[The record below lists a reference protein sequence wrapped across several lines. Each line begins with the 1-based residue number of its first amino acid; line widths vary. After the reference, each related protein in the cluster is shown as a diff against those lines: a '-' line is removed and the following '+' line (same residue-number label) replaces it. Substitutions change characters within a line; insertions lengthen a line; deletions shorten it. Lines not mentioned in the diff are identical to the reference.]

1 MLIFNHLFLET
12 RDDEKK
18 FQSLNCNFRRIFTV
32 NYPLISIF
40 TFYISIHKKNFPKY
54 APKTL
59 CFSMQN
65 CIFANEFQIEKSLK
79 MKRLLYAVI
88 LTVPLLLTAC
98 ASYYQVYHLEGEE
111 DFRTN
116 RHEMR
121 YDGSHCVVSYD
132 FWQNHGSLSF
142 TLQNTSDQTMHL
154 YLDECF
160 LVRNGHAS
168 DFLQLPITDGTLS
181 FSGKVVSIPPHTY
194 RHFSC
199 PDIESH
205 ILEFCDVELCPSRE
219 LIHTTFFTRETSPLQ
234 FGVRLTYSLGQNEQK
249 HLITNSFYVNEVT
262 NYHKRNFEQVH
273 YDTLRNCHEEELL
286 PVQDIRSADKFY
298 IEY

>member
-1 MLIFNHLFLET
+1 M
-12 RDDEKK
+12 
-18 FQSLNCNFRRIFTV
+18 
-32 NYPLISIF
+32 
-40 TFYISIHKKNFPKY
+40 
-54 APKTL
+54 PKTL
-59 CFSMQN
+59 LFSMQN

-111 DFRTN
+111 NFRTN

-121 YDGSHCVVSYD
+121 YDGNHCVVSYD
-132 FWQNHGSLSF
+132 FWQDHGSLSF

-160 LVRNGHAS
+160 LVRNGHAA
-168 DFLQLPITDGTLS
+168 DFLQLPITDGDME

-205 ILEFCDVELCPSRE
+205 IMEFCDVELCPSRE

-273 YDTLRNCHEEELL
+273 YDTLRNCHEEEYL